1 MQFLSEGLQNA
12 KKAVKGRYYKLDWH
26 TFGIADKQ

>member
-1 MQFLSEGLQNA
+1 MQFLSDDVQNA
-12 KKAVKGRYYKLDWH
+12 KKAVKGRYDKLDWH